1 MGEKETA
8 VASDAAARSGTL
20 NVSASPG
27 GAAALLA
34 DSWEPGGA
42 GTPPSTETAII
53 KSKSNITNNR
63 GEQE

>member
-8 VASDAAARSGTL
+8 VASDAAARSGSL

-34 DSWEPGGA
+34 DSGEPGGA
-42 GTPPSTETAII
+42 GTPPPQQAAII
-53 KSKSNITNNR
+53 RAKSNITNNR
-63 GEQE
+63 GEGE

>member
-8 VASDAAARSGTL
+8 GASDAAARSGTL

-27 GAAALLA
+27 GSAALLA
-34 DSWEPGGA
+34 DSGAGGA
-42 GTPPSTETAII
+42 GTPPSTETTII

-63 GEQE
+63 GEEE

>member
-8 VASDAAARSGTL
+8 VASDAAARSGSL

-34 DSWEPGGA
+34 DSGEPGGA
-42 GTPPSTETAII
+42 GTPTPQQTTII
-53 KSKSNITNNR
+53 RAKSNITNNR
-63 GEQE
+63 GEGE